1 METSAT
7 FHILHGHTR
16 SRISVV
22 ILAGRGHAAQRE
34 GEEVV
39 ARLLDLLQLA
49 LDLAARVGLACTLAD
64 VCLELGLLER
74 LS

>member
-1 METSAT
+1 MDTW
-7 FHILHGHTR
+7 